1 MILDGE
7 APAGQVGRHGGPGSG
22 AGRSEASLRVAV
34 SRPRP
39 SREEPFRRGA
49 SGPPGRVLPRPGRAV
64 GCRRHPCRFPFS
76 PSSAPQPAVPAPALG
91 WPAPH
96 PRQSLG
102 VPGVPGVPG
111 QAVPVLGYGG
121 EVAMRPP
128 TASAAACF
136 TSPCTR
142 P

>member
-7 APAGQVGRHGGPGSG
+7 APAGQVGRHGGARERRWRERGFSSRGCVTATPLQGG
-22 AGRSEASLRVAV
+22 AV
-34 SRPRP
+34 PQ
-39 SREEPFRRGA
+39 RGV
-49 SGPPGRVLPRPGRAV
+49 GPPGRVLPRPGRAV
-64 GCRRHPCRFPFS
+64 GCRRHPCRFPFR